1 MLMLWNKMRLFVV
14 LGLVCFFS
22 TSRASALQQDNAW
35 QSKKGSFYVFTAGS
49 ESLIPTL
56 ADNGIVDTVKGGPI
70 TWGRASGLTYFPDT
84 WSELQELFRGGG
96 GLAVAVR
103 IPATSD
109 TGQFTFAKH
118 KSWAATKAEADKF
131 EVTEETKALAKTFKQ
146 AIVFS
151 EVMWGRDF
159 AARTDG
165 PGEFG
170 AQWVEFYVNKL
181 LKSDDEVVFR
191 SYSNATEMPA
201 PGEIVSVTTGGG
213 SNFYR
218 YHYVFLDRISTIDR
232 WGRNWFPD
240 APGKDGDSDGNTN
253 AGLPPTPVVSMYRDI
268 KLDSTGKAYAVK
280 DGNLD
285 GLGDGSEPSAWK
297 ESVGRVNMA
306 GHFIGSPG
314 SVHVLHPGGPHVT
327 RFDKAPKDEDITAT
341 GIIINEVYND
351 PSSANLDWIELF
363 YNTDD
368 AAAASIS
375 IENYKLSLVMGK
387 MKSDGSGYNESGDAN
402 FTETSLAV
410 LPKYKMRPGE
420 YLVVYNREPGKSVK
434 LAGGVNVSN
443 LLDRTDINM
452 GATHKYAVAKDLSL
466 PATGKFLI
474 LLRTRNSA
482 DDVGKPTNIKDYAG
496 NGFFK
501 RMEDGKFNTYL
512 WPFVGWTKPGDVDD
526 NDFGGMNSFSSRSM
540 SFGRGV
546 HLNAKGM
553 YWAKSR
559 ANRVHKDDWQSFGFM
574 GAGYDR
580 GKDKTIDKASSPG
593 TPGYPNMVVGM
604 IADDKDTAS
613 TEDDYAFDGTVTISE
628 IMYDAG
634 PRWDLVQWIELYNS
648 SMTETLNLEGWEFEI
663 RNADTN
669 VDAYVDASFTFA
681 AGTYL
686 PPNQTLLLVSKNGV
700 NDVPENYVYNLQQK
714 HRSDLGLTANG
725 RRLLSAEGF
734 RLELRAKI
742 SEGGQSRLR
751 VMDTA
756 GNVEIVEGLRKRAWE
771 LPKRGDVRMSI
782 VRKSGGIFNNMTEG
796 SGPHAADDGLMKTSW
811 RKGSS
816 LTYYGHR
823 DDIGTPGHRAGG
835 PLPVSLSSFRPVRD
849 ASTGHVEITWVTQSE
864 LNNAGFNIL
873 RSESKTGEFAV
884 INAEGLIAGHG
895 TTSERHVYRYTDTT
909 AKPSVVYYYQ
919 IEDVSMDGVRTTLR
933 TTHLRG
939 DVSANGKLTTRW
951 GELKSS
957 DK

>member
-1 MLMLWNKMRLFVV
+1 MSMLCNKMRLFVG
-14 LGLVCFFS
+14 LGLVCLFA
-22 TSRASALQQDNAW
+22 TSQVSALTVDEEW
-35 QSKKGSFYVFTAGS
+35 ETKKGFYINTAGRKF
-49 ESLIPTL
+49 ESGITPTNEEPTI
-56 ADNGIVDTVKGGPI
+56 ADHGIVDTVKGTQLNERGFKE
-70 TWGRASGLTYFPDT
+70 WM
-84 WSELQELFRGGG
+84 ELQDLFRGGG
-96 GLAVAVR
+96 GLMLTLKIANNDDR
-103 IPATSD
+103 TLLP
-109 TGQFTFAKH
+109 GKEFTFSDETAGLTV
-118 KSWAATKAEADKF
+118 AADKL
-131 EVTEETKALAKTFKQ
+131 TDETKAKFMELKH

-151 EVMWGRDF
+151 EIMWGRNA
-159 AARTDG
+159 AARTEGDNH
-165 PGEFG
+165 PEPDTA
-170 AQWVEFYVNKL
+170 AQWVELYVNKP
-181 LKSDDEVVFR
+181 LKDGDYVEIYTYSD
-191 SYSNATEMPA
+191 STQMPA
-201 PGEIVSVTTGGG
+201 PGERLARQVSRSTL
-213 SNFYR
+213 Y
-218 YHYVFLDRISTIDR
+218 YVVLDRVATIDR

-240 APGKDGDSDGNTN
+240 APGQDGDTDGNAN
-253 AGLPPTPVVSMYRDI
+253 VGLPPKPLVSMYRDI
-268 KLDSTGKAYAVK
+268 KLDSTGKAYALK
-280 DGNLD
+280 DGKLD
-285 GLGDGSEPSAWK
+285 GLGDGTKLDSWK
-297 ESVGRVNMA
+297 ESLSKANMTE
-306 GHFIGSPG
+306 HFIGSPG
-314 SVHVLHPGGPHVT
+314 SVHVPFGGPSVV
-327 RFDKAPKDEDITAT
+327 RFDKAPADITAT

-351 PSSANLDWIELF
+351 PSNTNLDWVELF
-363 YNTDD
+363 YNSDD
-368 AAAASIS
+368 AAAAPIN

-387 MKSDGSGYNESGDAN
+387 MKTDGSGYHESGDAN

-443 LLDRTDINM
+443 LLDRTDVNM

-474 LLRTRNSA
+474 LLRTRNHT

-496 NGFFK
+496 NGFFT
-501 RMEDGKFNTYL
+501 RMEDKKFNTYL
-512 WPFVGWTKPGDVDD
+512 WPFVGWSKPGDVDD
-526 NDFGGMNSFSSRSM
+526 NDFGGMNTFSSRSM

-546 HLNAKGM
+546 HLNTKGM

-559 ANRVHKDDWQSFGFM
+559 SNRVHKDDWQSFGFM

-580 GKDKTIDKASSPG
+580 GKDKVIDKVSSPG
-593 TPGYPNMVVGM
+593 TPGYPNMVVGV
-604 IADDKDTAS
+604 IANDRDTSS
-613 TEDDYAFDGTVTISE
+613 TDDDYAFAGAVTISE

-648 SMTETLNLEGWEFEI
+648 SMTETVNLAGWEFEI
-663 RNADTN
+663 RNSDTN
-669 VDAYVDASFTFA
+669 VDAYVDASFTFDA
-681 AGTYL
+681 ETYI
-686 PPNQTLLLVSKNGV
+686 PPNQTLLLVSKSGV

-714 HRSDLGLTANG
+714 HRSDLGLTTNG

-734 RLELRAKI
+734 HLELRAKV
-742 SEGGQSRLR
+742 SEDGRSLLR
-751 VMDTA
+751 VIDTA
-756 GNVEIVEGLRKRAWE
+756 GNVEIADGLRKRAWE

-782 VRKSGGIFNNMTEG
+782 VRKYGGIFALG
-796 SGPHAADDGLMKTSW
+796 GSSGPHDADPGLMKASW
-811 RKGSS
+811 RKLVDAS

-823 DDIGTPGHRAGG
+823 DDIGTPGYRLGG

-873 RSESKTGEFAV
+873 RSESKTGEFSV

-895 TTSERHVYRYTDTT
+895 TTSEKHVYRYTDTT